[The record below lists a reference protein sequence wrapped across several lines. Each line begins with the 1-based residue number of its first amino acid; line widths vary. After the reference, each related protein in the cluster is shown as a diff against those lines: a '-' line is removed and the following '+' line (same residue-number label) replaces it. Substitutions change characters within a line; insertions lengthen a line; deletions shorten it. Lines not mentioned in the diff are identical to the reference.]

1 MINLYGFMCHPRFV
15 EFRGAVECGRKA
27 RVETGSEKMDVMMDE
42 HHVPQL
48 VKDVGSVILLMSY
61 QESPR

>member
-1 MINLYGFMCHPRFV
+1 MCYPRTV
-15 EFRGAVECGRKA
+15 EFRGAVERNRKA
-27 RVETGSEKMDVMMDE
+27 RVDTGPEKRGMTVDE

-48 VKDVGSVILLMSY
+48 VKDAGSVILLMSY